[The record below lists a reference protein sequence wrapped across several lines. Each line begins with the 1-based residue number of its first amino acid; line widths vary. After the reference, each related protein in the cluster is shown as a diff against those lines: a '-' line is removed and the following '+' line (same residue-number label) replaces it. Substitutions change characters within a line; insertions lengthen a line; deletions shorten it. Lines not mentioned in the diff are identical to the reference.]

1 MIKKVLVFL
10 TILIFTSVIGILTFY
25 LLNPITISNIT
36 YGELNPDNSKTMY
49 VELQNTYFD
58 PMCSINGVDWI
69 KSTNG
74 KCEFDVNDGN
84 YNLQVKNFLTS
95 NNKPLQ
101 VEINDITK
109 ITLNT
114 HEYYLAPGE
123 IYNLRTNFEFV
134 GDVDT
139 NEVEW
144 TSSDSNIVSVEKG
157 KITGVNVGNADISV
171 KAKNGVSDTV
181 KVTVTDIIRKP
192 ELDDNKQK
200 VPCNRY
206 SEEENKLLDRILE
219 TRVAAEEEG
228 SRAAMIQVLR
238 FITLNFKYKV
248 PYFFEHGRLNNTNG
262 QRYVDGE
269 GRYYHKG
276 LYLSESKF
284 KDLKKIH
291 SGPAIWGCG
300 LVNYD
305 DEYGWTIG
313 AKYPNGLDCSGFVT
327 WAMLNSGHD
336 VGDIG
341 SGISYG
347 IDDMSDIGEMHELT
361 YEYANARNYKV
372 GDIVARDG
380 HTALIAGLDDNYIYI
395 AESLLKGVRINKLS
409 YTDRNSDLYRLYGYI
424 NTLDN
429 FYSSEGTYTVMW

>member
-1 MIKKVLVFL
+1 MKKLLFFISIIIFVSLLCFL
-10 TILIFTSVIGILTFY
+10 SFFM
-25 LLNPITISNIT
+25 LNPITISNIS
-36 YGELNPDNSKTMY
+36 YSSLNPDNSLTVYMDIS
-49 VELQNTYFD
+49 NDYFD
-58 PMCSINGVDWI
+58 SLCSIDGNEWI
-69 KSTNG
+69 KPVNG
-74 KCEFDVNDGN
+74 KCEFNVNDGD
-84 YNLQVKNFLTS
+84 YKLKVKNSFT
-95 NNKPLQ
+95 NDYK
-101 VEINDITK
+101 EIQIKINEITK
-109 ITLNT
+109 VTINT

-123 IYNLRTNFEFV
+123 SYNLRLSFEV
-134 GDVDT
+134 IGDVQ
-139 NEVEW
+139 NKEVTWMSE
-144 TSSDSNIVSVEKG
+144 DENIVKVDNG
-157 KITGVNVGNADISV
+157 KITGNNVGTTN
-171 KAKNGVSDTV
+171 V
-181 KVTVTDIIRKP
+181 KVTTKNGISDSIKVIVTDIIRKP
-192 ELDDNKQK
+192 ELDDNKSK
-200 VPCNRY
+200 VPCNKY
-206 SEEENKLLDRILE
+206 SKEENELLDKILE
-219 TRVAAEEEG
+219 SRVAAEEPG
-228 SRAAMIQVLR
+228 SRAALIQVLR
-238 FITLNFKYKV
+238 FITLNFRYKV

-276 LYLSESKF
+276 LYLNESKF
-284 KDLKKIH
+284 KDLKAIH

-305 DEYGWTIG
+305 DEYGWKIG
-313 AKYPNGLDCSGFVT
+313 ALYPNGLDCSGFVT

-361 YEYANARNYKV
+361 YEYANARQYKV

-409 YTDRNSDLYRLYGYI
+409 YTDKNSDLYRLYGYI

-429 FYSSEGTYTVMW
+429 FYTSEGTYTVMW

>member
-1 MIKKVLVFL
+1 MKKLLFFISIIIFVSLLCFL
-10 TILIFTSVIGILTFY
+10 SFFM
-25 LLNPITISNIT
+25 LNPITISNIS
-36 YGELNPDNSKTMY
+36 YSSLNPDNSLTVYMDIS
-49 VELQNTYFD
+49 NDYFD
-58 PMCSINGVDWI
+58 SLCSIDGNEWI
-69 KSTNG
+69 KPVNG
-74 KCEFDVNDGN
+74 KCEFNVNDGD
-84 YNLQVKNFLTS
+84 YKLKVKNSFT
-95 NNKPLQ
+95 NDYK
-101 VEINDITK
+101 EIQIKINEITK
-109 ITLNT
+109 VTINT

-123 IYNLRTNFEFV
+123 SYNLRLSFEV
-134 GDVDT
+134 IGDVP
-139 NEVEW
+139 NKEVTWMSE
-144 TSSDSNIVSVEKG
+144 DENIVKVDNG
-157 KITGVNVGNADISV
+157 KITGNNVGTTN
-171 KAKNGVSDTV
+171 V
-181 KVTVTDIIRKP
+181 KVTTKNGISDSIKVIVTDIIRKP
-192 ELDDNKQK
+192 ELDDNKSK
-200 VPCNRY
+200 VPCSKY
-206 SEEENKLLDRILE
+206 SKEENELLDKILE
-219 TRVAAEEEG
+219 SRVAAEEPG

-238 FITLNFKYKV
+238 FITLNFRYKV

-276 LYLSESKF
+276 LYLNESKF
-284 KDLKKIH
+284 KDLKAIH

-305 DEYGWTIG
+305 DEYGWKIG
-313 AKYPNGLDCSGFVT
+313 ALYPNGLDCSGFVT

-361 YEYANARNYKV
+361 YEYANARQYKV

-409 YTDRNSDLYRLYGYI
+409 YTDKKSDLYRLYGYI

-429 FYSSEGTYTVMW
+429 FYTSEGTYTNMW

>member
-1 MIKKVLVFL
+1 MKKLLFFISIIIFVSLLCFL
-10 TILIFTSVIGILTFY
+10 SFFM
-25 LLNPITISNIT
+25 LNPITISNIS
-36 YGELNPDNSKTMY
+36 YSSLNPDNSLTIYMDIS
-49 VELQNTYFD
+49 NDYFD
-58 PMCSINGVDWI
+58 SLYSIDGNEWI
-69 KSTNG
+69 KPVNG
-74 KCEFDVNDGN
+74 KCEFNVNDGD
-84 YNLQVKNFLTS
+84 YKLKVKNSFT
-95 NNKPLQ
+95 NDYK
-101 VEINDITK
+101 EIQIKINEITK
-109 ITLNT
+109 VTINT

-123 IYNLRTNFEFV
+123 SYNLRLSFEV
-134 GDVDT
+134 IGDVPDK
-139 NEVEW
+139 EVTWMSE
-144 TSSDSNIVSVEKG
+144 DENIVKVDNG
-157 KITGVNVGNADISV
+157 KITGNNVGTTN
-171 KAKNGVSDTV
+171 V
-181 KVTVTDIIRKP
+181 KVTTKNGISDSIKVIVTDIIRKP
-192 ELDDNKQK
+192 ELDDNKSK
-200 VPCNRY
+200 VPCNKY
-206 SEEENKLLDRILE
+206 SKEENELLDKILE
-219 TRVAAEEEG
+219 SRVAAEEPG

-238 FITLNFKYKV
+238 FITLNFRYKV

-276 LYLSESKF
+276 LYLNESKF
-284 KDLKKIH
+284 KDLKAIH

-305 DEYGWTIG
+305 DEYGWKIG
-313 AKYPNGLDCSGFVT
+313 ALYPNGLDCSGFVT

-361 YEYANARNYKV
+361 YEYANARQYKV

-409 YTDRNSDLYRLYGYI
+409 YTDKKSDLYRLYGYI

-429 FYSSEGTYTVMW
+429 FYASEGIYTNMW

>member
-1 MIKKVLVFL
+1 M
-10 TILIFTSVIGILTFY
+10 S
-25 LLNPITISNIT
+25 
-36 YGELNPDNSKTMY
+36 ED
-49 VELQNTYFD
+49 E
-58 PMCSINGVDWI
+58 
-69 KSTNG
+69 
-74 KCEFDVNDGN
+74 
-84 YNLQVKNFLTS
+84 
-95 NNKPLQ
+95 
-101 VEINDITK
+101 
-109 ITLNT
+109 
-114 HEYYLAPGE
+114 
-123 IYNLRTNFEFV
+123 
-134 GDVDT
+134 
-139 NEVEW
+139 
-144 TSSDSNIVSVEKG
+144 NIVKVDNG
-157 KITGVNVGNADISV
+157 KITGNNVGTTN
-171 KAKNGVSDTV
+171 V
-181 KVTVTDIIRKP
+181 KVTTKNGISDSIKVIVTDIIRKP
-192 ELDDNKQK
+192 ELDDNKSK
-200 VPCNRY
+200 VPCNKY
-206 SEEENKLLDRILE
+206 SKEENELLDKILE
-219 TRVAAEEEG
+219 SRVAAEEPG

-238 FITLNFKYKV
+238 FITLNFRYKV

-276 LYLSESKF
+276 LYLNESKF
-284 KDLKKIH
+284 KDLKAIH

-305 DEYGWTIG
+305 DEYGWKIG
-313 AKYPNGLDCSGFVT
+313 ALYPNGLDCSGFVT

-361 YEYANARNYKV
+361 YEYANARQYKV

-409 YTDRNSDLYRLYGYI
+409 YTDKNSDLYRLYGYI

-429 FYSSEGTYTVMW
+429 FYTSEGTYTVMW

>member
-1 MIKKVLVFL
+1 MKKVLFFISIIIFISLLCFL
-10 TILIFTSVIGILTFY
+10 SFFM
-25 LLNPITISNIT
+25 LNPITISNIS
-36 YGELNPDNSKTMY
+36 YSSLNPDNSLTVYMDIS
-49 VELQNTYFD
+49 NDYFD
-58 PMCSINGVDWI
+58 SLCSIDGKEWI
-69 KSTNG
+69 KPVNG
-74 KCEFDVNDGN
+74 KCEFNVNDGD
-84 YNLQVKNFLTS
+84 YKLKVKNSFT
-95 NNKPLQ
+95 NDYKDIQ
-101 VEINDITK
+101 IKINEITK
-109 ITLNT
+109 VTIHT

-123 IYNLRTNFEFV
+123 SYNLRLSFEV
-134 GDVDT
+134 IGDVP
-139 NEVEW
+139 NKEVTWMSE
-144 TSSDSNIVSVEKG
+144 DENIVKVDNG
-157 KITGVNVGNADISV
+157 KITGNNVGTTN
-171 KAKNGVSDTV
+171 V
-181 KVTVTDIIRKP
+181 KVTTKNGISDSIKVIVTDIIRKP
-192 ELDDNKQK
+192 ELDDNKSK
-200 VPCNRY
+200 VPCNKY
-206 SEEENKLLDRILE
+206 SKEENELLDKILE
-219 TRVAAEEEG
+219 SRVAAEEPG

-238 FITLNFKYKV
+238 FITLNFRYKV

-269 GRYYHKG
+269 GRFYHKG
-276 LYLSESKF
+276 LYLNESKF
-284 KDLKKIH
+284 KDLKAIH

-305 DEYGWTIG
+305 DEYGWKVG
-313 AKYPNGLDCSGFVT
+313 ALYPNGLDCSGFVT

-361 YEYANARNYKV
+361 YEYANARQYKV

-409 YTDRNSDLYRLYGYI
+409 YTDKNSDLYRLYGYI

-429 FYSSEGTYTVMW
+429 FYTSEGTYTVMW

>member
-1 MIKKVLVFL
+1 MKKVLFFISIIIFISLLCFL
-10 TILIFTSVIGILTFY
+10 SFFM
-25 LLNPITISNIT
+25 LNPITISNIS
-36 YGELNPDNSKTMY
+36 YSSLNPDNSLTVYMDISNDY
-49 VELQNTYFD
+49 LDSF
-58 PMCSINGVDWI
+58 CSIDENEWI
-69 KSTNG
+69 KPVNG
-74 KCEFDVNDGN
+74 KCEFNVNDGD
-84 YNLQVKNFLTS
+84 YKLKVKNSFT
-95 NNKPLQ
+95 NDYK
-101 VEINDITK
+101 EIQIKINEITK
-109 ITLNT
+109 VTIHT

-123 IYNLRTNFEFV
+123 SYNLRLSFEV
-134 GDVDT
+134 IGDVP
-139 NEVEW
+139 NKEVTWMSE
-144 TSSDSNIVSVEKG
+144 DENIVKVDNG
-157 KITGVNVGNADISV
+157 KITGNNVGTTN
-171 KAKNGVSDTV
+171 V
-181 KVTVTDIIRKP
+181 KVTTKNGISDSIKVIVTDIIRKP
-192 ELDDNKQK
+192 ELDDNKSK
-200 VPCNRY
+200 VPCNKY
-206 SEEENKLLDRILE
+206 SKEENELLDKILE
-219 TRVAAEEEG
+219 SRVAAEEPG

-238 FITLNFKYKV
+238 FITLNFRYKV

-276 LYLSESKF
+276 LYLNESKF
-284 KDLKKIH
+284 KDLKAIH

-305 DEYGWTIG
+305 DEYGWKIG
-313 AKYPNGLDCSGFVT
+313 ALYPNGLDCSGFVT

-361 YEYANARNYKV
+361 YEYANARQYKV

-409 YTDRNSDLYRLYGYI
+409 YTDKKSDLYRLYGYI

-429 FYSSEGTYTVMW
+429 FYTSEGTYTNMW

>member
-1 MIKKVLVFL
+1 MKKLLFF
-10 TILIFTSVIGILTFY
+10 ISIIIFVSLLCFFSFFM
-25 LLNPITISNIT
+25 LNPITISNIS
-36 YGELNPDNSKTMY
+36 YSSLNPDNSLTVYMDIS
-49 VELQNTYFD
+49 NDYFD
-58 PMCSINGVDWI
+58 SLCSIDGNEWI
-69 KSTNG
+69 KPVNG
-74 KCEFDVNDGN
+74 KCEFNVNDGD
-84 YNLQVKNFLTS
+84 YKLKVKNSFT
-95 NNKPLQ
+95 NDYK
-101 VEINDITK
+101 EIQIKINEITK
-109 ITLNT
+109 VTINT

-123 IYNLRTNFEFV
+123 SYNLRLSFEV
-134 GDVDT
+134 IGDVP
-139 NEVEW
+139 NKEVTWMSE
-144 TSSDSNIVSVEKG
+144 DENIVKVDNG
-157 KITGVNVGNADISV
+157 KITGNNVGTTN
-171 KAKNGVSDTV
+171 V
-181 KVTVTDIIRKP
+181 KVTTKNGISDSIKVIVTDIIRKP
-192 ELDDNKQK
+192 ELDDNKSK
-200 VPCNRY
+200 VPCNKY
-206 SEEENKLLDRILE
+206 SKEENELLDKILE
-219 TRVAAEEEG
+219 SRVAAEEPG

-238 FITLNFKYKV
+238 FITLNFRYKV

-276 LYLSESKF
+276 LYLNESKF
-284 KDLKKIH
+284 KDLKAIH

-305 DEYGWTIG
+305 DEYGWKIG
-313 AKYPNGLDCSGFVT
+313 ALYPNGLDCSGFVT

-361 YEYANARNYKV
+361 YEYANARQYKV

-409 YTDRNSDLYRLYGYI
+409 YTDKNSDLYRLYGYI

-429 FYSSEGTYTVMW
+429 FYTSEGTYTVMW

>member
-1 MIKKVLVFL
+1 MKKVIFFL
-10 TILIFTSVIGILTFY
+10 TVIIFVSLLCF
-25 LLNPITISNIT
+25 LSFFMLNPITISNIS
-36 YGELNPDNSKTMY
+36 YSSLNPDNSLTVYMDVDNNY
-49 VELQNTYFD
+49 LDSV
-58 PMCSINGVDWI
+58 CAINENEWV
-69 KSTNG
+69 KPVNG
-74 KCEFDVNDGN
+74 KCEFNVVDGE
-84 YNLQVKNFLTS
+84 YKLKVKNSFT
-95 NNKPLQ
+95 NDYK
-101 VEINDITK
+101 EINIKINEITK
-109 ITLNT
+109 VKIHT

-123 IYNLRTNFEFV
+123 SYNLRLSFEEIGSV
-134 GDVDT
+134 TDK
-139 NEVEW
+139 EVTW
-144 TSSDSNIVSVEKG
+144 TSDDENIVKVDNG
-157 KITGVNVGNADISV
+157 KITGNNVGTTNV
-171 KAKNGVSDTV
+171 KVTTKNGVSDTI
-181 KVTVTDIIRKP
+181 KVIVTDIIRKP
-192 ELDDNKQK
+192 ELDDNKSK

-206 SEEENKLLDRILE
+206 SKEENELLDKILE
-219 TRVAAEEEG
+219 SRVTAEEPG

-238 FITLNFKYKV
+238 FITLNFRYKV

-269 GRYYHKG
+269 GRYYHIG
-276 LYLSESKF
+276 LYLNESKF
-284 KDLKKIH
+284 KDLKKVH

-313 AKYPNGLDCSGFVT
+313 GLYPNGLDCSGFVT

-341 SGISYG
+341 SGISPG

-361 YEYANARNYKV
+361 YEYANARKYKV

-429 FYSSEGTYTVMW
+429 FYSSDGSYTVMW

>member
-1 MIKKVLVFL
+1 MKKVLFFISIIIFISLLCFL
-10 TILIFTSVIGILTFY
+10 SFFM
-25 LLNPITISNIT
+25 LNPITISNIS
-36 YGELNPDNSKTMY
+36 YSSLNPDNSLTVYMDIS
-49 VELQNTYFD
+49 NDYFD
-58 PMCSINGVDWI
+58 SLCSIDGNEWI
-69 KSTNG
+69 KPVNG
-74 KCEFDVNDGN
+74 KCEFNVNDGD
-84 YNLQVKNFLTS
+84 YKLKVKNSFT
-95 NNKPLQ
+95 NDYK
-101 VEINDITK
+101 EIHIKINEITK
-109 ITLNT
+109 VTIHT

-123 IYNLRTNFEFV
+123 SYNLRLSFEV
-134 GDVDT
+134 IGDVP
-139 NEVEW
+139 NKEVTWMSE
-144 TSSDSNIVSVEKG
+144 DENIVKVENG
-157 KITGVNVGNADISV
+157 KITGNNVGTTN
-171 KAKNGVSDTV
+171 V
-181 KVTVTDIIRKP
+181 KVTTKNGISDSIKVIVTDIIRKP
-192 ELDDNKQK
+192 ELDDNKSK
-200 VPCNRY
+200 VPCNKY
-206 SEEENKLLDRILE
+206 SKEENELLDKILE
-219 TRVAAEEEG
+219 SRVAAEEPG

-238 FITLNFKYKV
+238 FITLNFRYKV

-276 LYLSESKF
+276 LYLNESKF
-284 KDLKKIH
+284 KDLKAIH

-305 DEYGWTIG
+305 DEYGWKIG
-313 AKYPNGLDCSGFVT
+313 ALYPNGLDCSGFVT

-361 YEYANARNYKV
+361 YEYANARQYKV

-409 YTDRNSDLYRLYGYI
+409 YTDKNSDLYRLYGYI

-429 FYSSEGTYTVMW
+429 FYTSEGTYTVMW